1 MKKLASLFM
10 LVTFAISACSMIEDD
25 SGQGKPGGESG
36 NSSIELGA
44 GVEQEIVL
52 ESDGGSE
59 IIRFTAP
66 QNWHVELPEESDWL
80 VLSPVEGEAGTG
92 RVKVKAEANT
102 SGGTRRTE
110 FSVCSGTH
118 SVQFY
123 VIQDHYEMVF
133 EVPDT
138 EMQIS
143 ASGGILPIPIN
154 TNQDFDVISDQDW
167 IVPSPSQGKRPEYV
181 VVTVEPNLTNV
192 SRTAE
197 IVVSSDMGEVTVTVT
212 QDAVDAAL
220 AQWTEKSFV
229 SRSLAMRFTA
239 TWCGY
244 CPMMGKAFD
253 SAKEQMNGA
262 LELVSLHGSE
272 SDYEF
277 SGTGQ
282 LGRRF
287 AIDGYPT
294 GVVDARASIQNY
306 SPYDYTASLVE
317 QVAQETKKSY
327 PTVSGIAVDSYIS
340 GTELTVFVP
349 IYFHKAGSYHVS
361 VLLLEDGIVG
371 YQNGGGSNY
380 THNDVARYAF
390 TSMSG
395 ESVRI
400 ASDNTA
406 WNKVYT
412 ARVNSAWN
420 PENLKVLVYVERS
433 YGDQARAEGVEKAQY
448 GDYGDTY
455 IDNCRVVKVGEA
467 ANVELK

>member
-1 MKKLASLFM
+1 MRNFASLFM
-10 LVTFAISACSMIEDD
+10 LVMLVLTGCSKIDD
-25 SGQGKPGGESG
+25 GGQGNPGGESG
-36 NSSIELGA
+36 NSSIELGS
-44 GVEQEIVL
+44 GVEQEIIL
-52 ESDGGSE
+52 DSDGGSK

-66 QNWHVELPEESDWL
+66 QNWHVELAGESDWL
-80 VLSPVEGEAGTG
+80 VLSPVEGDAGTG

-102 SGGTRRTE
+102 SGGTRRAE

-133 EVPDT
+133 EVPET
-138 EMQIS
+138 EMHIS
-143 ASGGILPIPIN
+143 ASGGILPVPIN
-154 TNQDFDVISDQDW
+154 TNQDFDVTCNQDW
-167 IVPSPSQGKRPEYV
+167 LMPSPSQGKRPEYV
-181 VVTVEPNLTNV
+181 VVVVEPNLSNK
-192 SRTAE
+192 SRTSE
-197 IVVSSDMGEVTVTVT
+197 VVISSDMGEATVTVT
-212 QDAVDAAL
+212 QDVVDAAL
-220 AQWTEKSFV
+220 ARWTEKSFA

-244 CPMMGKAFD
+244 CPMMGKSFD
-253 SAKEQMNGA
+253 IAKDRMGGS
-262 LELVSLHGSE
+262 LELVSLHGSG
-272 SDYEF
+272 SDLEF
-277 SGTGQ
+277 SGTNQ
-282 LGRRF
+282 LGQRF
-287 AIDGYPT
+287 AIGVYPT

-306 SPYDYTASLVE
+306 SSYDYTASLVE
-317 QVAQETKKSY
+317 QVAQETRKSY
-327 PTVSGIAVDSYIS
+327 PTVSGIAVDSYLS

-349 IYFHKAGSYHVS
+349 IYFHKSGSYRVS

-400 ASDNTA
+400 ESDNTA

-412 ARVNSAWN
+412 ARVNSVWN

-455 IDNCRVVKVGEA
+455 IDNCRAVKVGEA

>member
-1 MKKLASLFM
+1 MRNFASLFM
-10 LVTFAISACSMIEDD
+10 LVMLVLTGCSKIDD
-25 SGQGKPGGESG
+25 GGQGNPGGESG
-36 NSSIELGA
+36 NSSIELGS
-44 GVEQEIVL
+44 GVEQEIIL
-52 ESDGGSE
+52 DSDGGSK

-66 QNWHVELPEESDWL
+66 QNWHVELAGESDWL
-80 VLSPVEGEAGTG
+80 VLSPVEGDAGTG

-102 SGGTRRTE
+102 SGGTRRAE

-133 EVPDT
+133 EVPET
-138 EMQIS
+138 EMHIS
-143 ASGGILPIPIN
+143 ASGGILPVPIN
-154 TNQDFDVISDQDW
+154 TNQDFDVTCNQDW
-167 IVPSPSQGKRPEYV
+167 LMPSPSQGKRPEYV
-181 VVTVEPNLTNV
+181 VVVVEPNLSNK
-192 SRTAE
+192 SRTSE
-197 IVVSSDMGEVTVTVT
+197 VVISSDMGEATVTVT
-212 QDAVDAAL
+212 QDAVDGTL

-253 SAKEQMNGA
+253 IAKDRMGGS

-272 SDYEF
+272 SDLEF
-277 SGTGQ
+277 SGTNQ

-287 AIDGYPT
+287 AIGGYPT

-306 SPYDYTASLVE
+306 SSSDYTASLVE
-317 QVAQETKKSY
+317 QVAQETRKSY
-327 PTVSGIAVDSYIS
+327 PTVSGIAVDSYLS

-349 IYFHKAGSYHVS
+349 IYFHKSGSYRVS

-380 THNDVARYAF
+380 THNDVAHYAF

-400 ASDNTA
+400 ESDNTA

-412 ARVNSAWN
+412 ARVNSVWN

-455 IDNCRVVKVGEA
+455 IDNCRAVKVGEA

>member
-1 MKKLASLFM
+1 MKKFVSLFVLM
-10 LVTFAISACSMIEDD
+10 MSVLSACSKIDD
-25 SGQGKPGGESG
+25 GGQGNPGGEFE
-36 NSSIELGA
+36 NSSIELGS
-44 GVEQEIVL
+44 GVEQEIIL
-52 ESDGGSE
+52 DSDGGSK

-66 QNWHVELPEESDWL
+66 QNWHVELAGESDWL

-102 SGGTRRTE
+102 SGGTRRAE

-138 EMQIS
+138 EMHIS
-143 ASGGILPIPIN
+143 ASGGILPVPIN
-154 TNQDFDVISDQDW
+154 TNQDFDVTCNQDW
-167 IVPSPSQGKRPEYV
+167 LMPSPSQGKRPEYV
-181 VVTVEPNLTNV
+181 VMVVEPNLSNEL
-192 SRTAE
+192 RTSE
-197 IVVSSDMGEVTVTVT
+197 VVISSDMGEATVTVT
-212 QDAVDAAL
+212 QDAVDGTL

-253 SAKEQMNGA
+253 IAKDRMGGS

-272 SDYEF
+272 SDLEF
-277 SGTGQ
+277 SGTNQ

-287 AIDGYPT
+287 AIGGYPT

-306 SPYDYTASLVE
+306 SSYDYTASLVE
-317 QVAQETKKSY
+317 QVAQETRKSY
-327 PTVSGIAVDSYIS
+327 PTVSGIAVDSYLS

-349 IYFHKAGSYHVS
+349 IYFHKSGSYRVS
-361 VLLLEDGIVG
+361 ILLLEDGIVG
-371 YQNGGGSNY
+371 FQNGGGSSY

-395 ESVRI
+395 ESVKI
-400 ASDNTA
+400 ESDNMV
-406 WNKVYT
+406 WNNVYT
-412 ARVNSAWN
+412 ARVDGAWN
-420 PENLKVLVYVERS
+420 PDNLKVLVYVERA
-433 YGDQARAEGVEKAQY
+433 YGDLPLVTEVSDAEY
-448 GDYGDTY
+448 YNDSDTF
-455 IDNCRVVKVGEA
+455 IDNCRAVKVGKA
-467 ANVELK
+467 ADVELK

>member
-1 MKKLASLFM
+1 MKNFASFFM
-10 LVTFAISACSMIEDD
+10 LVAFALSACSKIDD
-25 SGQGKPGGESG
+25 GGQDKPDGG
-36 NSSIELGA
+36 NADSSIQLGS
-44 GVEQEIVL
+44 GVEQEIIL
-52 ESDGGSE
+52 DSDGGSK

-66 QNWHVELPEESDWL
+66 LNWHVELSGESEWL

-102 SGGTRRTE
+102 SGGTRRAE

-133 EVPDT
+133 DLPET
-138 EMQIS
+138 EMQVS
-143 ASGGILPIPIN
+143 SSGGILPIPIN
-154 TNQDFDVISDQDW
+154 TNQDFDVISDKDW
-167 IVPSPSQGKRPEYV
+167 VVPSPSQGKRPEYV
-181 VVTVEPNLTNV
+181 VVAVEPNLTNA

-197 IVVSSDMGEVTVTVT
+197 VVVSSDMGEVAVTVT

-220 AQWTEKSFV
+220 AQWTEKSFA

-253 SAKEQMNGA
+253 IAKARMDGS

-272 SDYEF
+272 SDLEF
-277 SGTGQ
+277 SGTNQ

-287 AIDGYPT
+287 AIGGYPT

-306 SPYDYTASLVE
+306 SSYDYTASLVE
-317 QVAQETKKSY
+317 QVAQETRKSY
-327 PTVSGIAVDSYIS
+327 PTVSGIAVDSYLS

-349 IYFHKAGSYHVS
+349 IYFHKSGSYRVS

-371 YQNGGGSNY
+371 YQNGGGSSY

-395 ESVRI
+395 ESVKI
-400 ASDNTA
+400 ESDNTV
-406 WNKVYT
+406 WTNVYT
-412 ARVNSAWN
+412 ARVDSEWN
-420 PENLKVLVYVERS
+420 PDNLKVLVYVERA
-433 YGDQARAEGVEKAQY
+433 YGGLPLVTEVSGAEY
-448 GDYGDTY
+448 YNDSDTF
-455 IDNCRVVKVGEA
+455 IENCRSVPIGEA
-467 ANVELK
+467 GQLELK

>member
-1 MKKLASLFM
+1 MRNFASLFM
-10 LVTFAISACSMIEDD
+10 LVMLVLTGCSKIDD
-25 SGQGKPGGESG
+25 GGQENPGGEFE
-36 NSSIELGA
+36 NSSIELGS
-44 GVEQEIVL
+44 GVEQEIIL
-52 ESDGGSE
+52 DSDGGSK

-66 QNWHVELPEESDWL
+66 QNWHVELAGESDWL
-80 VLSPVEGEAGTG
+80 VLSPVEGDAGTG

-102 SGGTRRTE
+102 SGGTRRAE

-133 EVPDT
+133 EVPET
-138 EMQIS
+138 EMHIS
-143 ASGGILPIPIN
+143 ASGGILPVPIN
-154 TNQDFDVISDQDW
+154 TNQDFDVTCNQDW
-167 IVPSPSQGKRPEYV
+167 LMPSPSQGKRPEYV
-181 VVTVEPNLTNV
+181 VVVVEPNLSNK
-192 SRTAE
+192 SRTSE
-197 IVVSSDMGEVTVTVT
+197 VVISSDMGEATVTVT
-212 QDAVDAAL
+212 QDAVDGTL

-253 SAKEQMNGA
+253 IAKDRMGGS

-272 SDYEF
+272 SDLEF
-277 SGTGQ
+277 SGTNQ

-287 AIDGYPT
+287 SIGGYPT

-306 SPYDYTASLVE
+306 SSSDYTASLVE
-317 QVAQETKKSY
+317 QVAQETRKSY
-327 PTVSGIAVDSYIS
+327 PTVSGIAVDSYLS

-349 IYFHKAGSYHVS
+349 IYFHKSGSYRVS

-400 ASDNTA
+400 ESDNTA

-412 ARVNSAWN
+412 ARVNSVWN

-455 IDNCRVVKVGEA
+455 IDNCRAVKVGEA

>member
-1 MKKLASLFM
+1 MRNFASLFM
-10 LVTFAISACSMIEDD
+10 LVMLVLTGCSKIDD
-25 SGQGKPGGESG
+25 GGQGNPGGESG
-36 NSSIELGA
+36 NSSIELGS
-44 GVEQEIVL
+44 GVEQEIIL
-52 ESDGGSE
+52 DSDGGSK

-66 QNWHVELPEESDWL
+66 QNWHVELAGESDWL
-80 VLSPVEGEAGTG
+80 VLSPVEGDAGTG

-102 SGGTRRTE
+102 SGGTRRAE

-133 EVPDT
+133 EVPET
-138 EMQIS
+138 EMHIS
-143 ASGGILPIPIN
+143 ASGGILPVPIN
-154 TNQDFDVISDQDW
+154 TNQDFDVTCNQDW
-167 IVPSPSQGKRPEYV
+167 LMPSPSQGKRPEYV
-181 VVTVEPNLTNV
+181 VVVVEPNLSNK
-192 SRTAE
+192 SRTSE
-197 IVVSSDMGEVTVTVT
+197 VVISSDMGEATVTVT
-212 QDAVDAAL
+212 QDAVDGTL

-253 SAKEQMNGA
+253 IAKDRMGGS

-272 SDYEF
+272 SDLEF
-277 SGTGQ
+277 SGTNQ

-287 AIDGYPT
+287 AIGGYPT

-306 SPYDYTASLVE
+306 SSYDYTASLVE
-317 QVAQETKKSY
+317 QVAQETRKSY
-327 PTVSGIAVDSYIS
+327 PTVSGIAVDSYLS

-349 IYFHKAGSYHVS
+349 IYFHKSGSYRVS

-371 YQNGGGSNY
+371 YQNGGGSSY

-395 ESVRI
+395 ESVKI
-400 ASDNTA
+400 ESDNTV
-406 WNKVYT
+406 WTNVYT
-412 ARVNSAWN
+412 ARVDSEWN
-420 PENLKVLVYVERS
+420 PDNLKVLVYVERA
-433 YGDQARAEGVEKAQY
+433 YGGLPLVTEVSGAEY
-448 GDYGDTY
+448 YNDSDTF
-455 IDNCRVVKVGEA
+455 IENCRAVPIGEA
-467 ANVELK
+467 GQLELK